1 QPCLVHEITILLKG
15 FAIRSN
21 AEQARSRR
29 EDGFEGTAPQA
40 AGGEIASIYFKILML
55 SGSARGGGV
64 RAVHNPQGGGVQ
76 NTLDLGPRMH
86 RPGSGRVELYV
97 GPPVLQSLAR
107 LLDLLVGKGQVVVS
121 VSIGGRQLE
130 SRQVGAN
137 CVFHATGLVENIAQ
151 VKVRQG
157 IAGVQ
162 LNGASIVLLG
172 GFVILAGVVQG
183 AGSCVG
189 GGGFWVGVRYSLL
202 KRH

>member
-1 QPCLVHEITILLKG
+1 
-15 FAIRSN
+15 
-21 AEQARSRR
+21 
-29 EDGFEGTAPQA
+29 
-40 AGGEIASIYFKILML
+40 
-55 SGSARGGGV
+55 
-64 RAVHNPQGGGVQ
+64 
-76 NTLDLGPRMH
+76 
-86 RPGSGRVELYV
+86 GSGRVELYV

-151 VKVRQG
+151 IKVRQG

-172 GFVILAGVVQG
+172 GFVILAVVVQG
-183 AGSCVG
+183 AEIDVG
-189 GGGFWVGVRYSLL
+189 GGVFGVEFEHPLVNRNRLELVAGVFFQSDAARKQLCDIPGD
-202 KRH
+202 RRGGRRR